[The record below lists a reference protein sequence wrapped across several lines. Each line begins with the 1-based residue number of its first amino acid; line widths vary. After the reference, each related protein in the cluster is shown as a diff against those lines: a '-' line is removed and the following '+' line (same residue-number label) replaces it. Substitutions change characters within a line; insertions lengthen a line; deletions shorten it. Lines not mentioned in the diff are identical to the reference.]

1 VTGSELP
8 HVVTSLP
15 GPRSREAM
23 ARLGER
29 ECPAFA
35 ERRQSRSSGT
45 SDPSGIVLA
54 RGEGANLYD
63 VDGNRYVDLAAG
75 FGAVLLGHGPSAA
88 HAAAHTQI
96 DRLVQGLGDL
106 YASDVKVELVE
117 QLARLHP
124 DPGARVLLCQS
135 GADAVTAALKTAALR
150 TERPGVVAFEGAY
163 HGLGYAPLAA
173 CGFKASFR
181 EPFEAQLNPHVHFA
195 PFPSTSE
202 AAAECLASVER
213 SLATGEIGAVLFEP
227 LLGRGGVVVPPPG
240 FLRELV
246 ALARAHGALSIADE
260 IWTGLGRAGGMLRS
274 FDEGASTDLVVLGKG
289 LGASFPISACIGSAD
304 AMSGWSRGGSVI
316 HTSTHA
322 GAPLGCA
329 AALATLSELE
339 QRALPARARIVGERV
354 RRLAHERL
362 ASSRGFVQVRGAGLV
377 IGVELASGA
386 LGLAAH
392 GALLA
397 RGYLLTLGG
406 RSTEVLVATPPL
418 DIAEPL
424 LDAWIE
430 ALAEVLGEL
439 AASRSPA

>member
-1 VTGSELP
+1 
-8 HVVTSLP
+8 
-15 GPRSREAM
+15 M
-23 ARLGER
+23 ARLGAR

-35 ERRQSRSSGT
+35 ERRAGRSTGAG
-45 SDPSGIVLA
+45 DLSGIVLA

-106 YASDVKVELVE
+106 YASDVKVELLE

-150 TERPGVVAFEGAY
+150 TERPGIVAFEGAY

-173 CGFKASFR
+173 CGFKPSFR
-181 EPFEAQLNPHVHFA
+181 EPFEAQLNPHVRFVPYPA
-195 PFPSTSE
+195 TPDAVAGS
-202 AAAECLASVER
+202 LDQVER
-213 SLATGEIGAVLFEP
+213 SLATGRIGAVLFEP

-246 ALARAHGALSIADE
+246 ALARARGALSIADE
-260 IWTGLGRAGGMLRS
+260 IWTGLGRSGAMLRS
-274 FDEGASTDLVVLGKG
+274 FDEGATADLVVLGKG
-289 LGASFPISACIGSAD
+289 LGASFPVSACIGSAD
-304 AMSGWSRGGSVI
+304 VMSGWSRGGSVI

-339 QRALPARARIVGERV
+339 RRALPARARSVGERV
-354 RRLAHERL
+354 RRLIHERL
-362 ASSRGFVQVRGAGLV
+362 TGCEGFVEVRGAGLV

-418 DIAEPL
+418 DVAEAL
-424 LDAWIE
+424 LDAWVD
-430 ALAEVLGEL
+430 ALATALSEL
-439 AASRSPA
+439 AASRSPT

>member
-1 VTGSELP
+1 ME
-8 HVVTSLP
+8 
-15 GPRSREAM
+15 
-23 ARLGER
+23 RLGAR

-35 ERRQSRSSGT
+35 ERRAGRSEGGV
-45 SDPSGIVLA
+45 DPSAIVLA

-88 HAAAHTQI
+88 HAAAHAQI

-150 TERPGVVAFEGAY
+150 TERPGIVAFEGAY

-173 CGFKASFR
+173 CGFRASFR

-202 AAAECLASVER
+202 AASECLASVER

-227 LLGRGGVVVPPPG
+227 LLGRGGVVVPPRG
-240 FLRELV
+240 FLPELV

-260 IWTGLGRAGGMLRS
+260 IWTGLGRAGAMLRS
-274 FDEGASTDLVVLGKG
+274 VDEGASPDLVVLGKG
-289 LGASFPISACIGSAD
+289 LGASFPVSACIGSAD
-304 AMSGWSRGGSVI
+304 AMSGWSRGGRVI

-339 QRALPARARIVGERV
+339 RRELPARARSVGERI
-354 RRLAHERL
+354 RRRIHERL
-362 ASSRGFVQVRGAGLV
+362 AGREGYVEVRGAGLV
-377 IGVELASGA
+377 IGVELATGA

-406 RSTEVLVATPPL
+406 RGTEVLVATPPL
-418 DIAEPL
+418 DVA
-424 LDAWIE
+424 E
-430 ALAEVLGEL
+430 ALLEAWVGALSEVLVEL
-439 AASRSPA
+439 AAPRGDA

>member
-1 VTGSELP
+1 
-8 HVVTSLP
+8 
-15 GPRSREAM
+15 M
-23 ARLGER
+23 QRLGAR

-35 ERRQSRSSGT
+35 ERRAGRSTGGV
-45 SDPSGIVLA
+45 DPSAIVLA

-88 HAAAHTQI
+88 HTAAHAQI

-117 QLARLHP
+117 ALGRLHP
-124 DPGARVLLCQS
+124 DPGARVLLGQS

-150 TERPGVVAFEGAY
+150 TERPGIVAFEGAY

-195 PFPSTSE
+195 PYPATPD
-202 AAAECLASVER
+202 AVAECLAQVER
-213 SLATGEIGAVLFEP
+213 RLATGQIGAVLFEP

-240 FLRELV
+240 FLSELV

-260 IWTGLGRAGGMLRS
+260 IWTGLGRAGAMLRS
-274 FDEGASTDLVVLGKG
+274 VDDGAVADLVVLGKG
-289 LGASFPISACIGSAD
+289 LGASFPISACIGTAD
-304 AMSGWSRGGSVI
+304 AMSGWSRGGRVI

-329 AALATLSELE
+329 AALATLGELE
-339 QRALPARARIVGERV
+339 ARALPARARAVGERL
-354 RRLAHERL
+354 RRLAHARL
-362 ASSRGFVQVRGAGLV
+362 AGREGYVEVRGAGLV
-377 IGVELASGA
+377 VGIELASGA

-392 GALLA
+392 GALLG
-397 RGYLLTLGG
+397 RGYLVTLGG
-406 RSTEVLVATPPL
+406 QSTEVLVATPPL
-418 DIAEPL
+418 DVAEPL
-424 LDAWIE
+424 LEAWVG
-430 ALAEVLGEL
+430 ALAEVLEQLG
-439 AASRSPA
+439 APGTAT